1 MPTDLW
7 YLDASAVVKLVMP
20 EQGAETFRAWLDTI
34 RAHQADGVVSDLV
47 RTEVVRAVQRRVPRL
62 RSSARIVTQSFQHIS
77 LPPGVFDAAADVEPA
92 ALRTLDAIHLAAA
105 RLLGPVLAGIVT
117 YDLRL
122 AEAAAHQGIVTI
134 SP

>member
-20 EQGAETFRAWLDTI
+20 EQGAETFR
-34 RAHQADGVVSDLV
+34 
-47 RTEVVRAVQRRVPRL
+47 
-62 RSSARIVTQSFQHIS
+62 
-77 LPPGVFDAAADVEPA
+77 
-92 ALRTLDAIHLAAA
+92 LATA
-105 RLLGPVLAGIVT
+105 RLLGPALAGIVT

-122 AEAAAHQGIVTI
+122 AEAAAHQGIVTV

>member
-47 RTEVVRAVQRRVPRL
+47 RIMQEKTFPRKRGGLLRHVRLEQHLGVKDAATIGPATLRSRDAVQSTAERFL
-62 RSSARIVTQSFQHIS
+62 A
-77 LPPGVFDAAADVEPA
+77 PA
-92 ALRTLDAIHLAAA
+92 
-105 RLLGPVLAGIVT
+105 LAGNVT
-117 YDLRL
+117 DNRRL
-122 AEAAAHQGIVTI
+122 VEAAVALGNASV
-134 SP
+134 SL